1 MTSAIT
7 SGGSYGYSSYS
18 VGGQRPDPAAMRQK
32 LFEKI
37 DSDGDGGLSETELTA
52 FTEQADKA
60 RRSQGSQ
67 GVQAPSFSD
76 MDSDGDSAL
85 SQDEFSSGMQKL
97 EAQLQSQF
105 NTMRQSGGMGGG
117 MGGMGGMG
125 GPPPG
130 PPPGGGAG
138 GPQGASG
145 TGGQDRI
152 AELFK
157 SLDSDEDG
165 SVSEDEFSV
174 LAQALSGGKSAD
186 GSSSSSTS
194 STSGSGSK
202 GPSFS
207 KLDTDGDGK
216 VSSAEFEA
224 GAPKRQDRETQDNSG
239 QTGLQALVQSLLGGG
254 QGRTGSQ
261 FSLLA

>member
-7 SGGSYGYSSYS
+7 SGGSYGYSSYA

-60 RRSQGSQ
+60 KRSQGSQ

-105 NTMRQSGGMGGG
+105 NAMRQSGGMGG
-117 MGGMGGMG
+117 GGMG

-138 GPQGASG
+138 GPQAAGGAS
-145 TGGQDRI
+145 GQDRI
-152 AELFK
+152 TELFK

-165 SVSEDEFSV
+165 SVSEDEFGV
-174 LAQALSGGKSAD
+174 LAQALNGGK
-186 GSSSSSTS
+186 GSESSTS
-194 STSGSGSK
+194 SSSGTSSVSSTSDSGSK

-216 VSSAEFEA
+216 VSMAEFEA
-224 GAPKRQDRETQDNSG
+224 GAPKRQNRETQDNSG